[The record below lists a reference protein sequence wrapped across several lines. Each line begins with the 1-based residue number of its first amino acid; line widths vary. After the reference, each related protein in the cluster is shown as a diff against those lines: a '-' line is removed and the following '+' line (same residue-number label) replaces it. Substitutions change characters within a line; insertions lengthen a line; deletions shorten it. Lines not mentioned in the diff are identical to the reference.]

1 MISLGGFVSGR
12 ALCLAGA
19 VALVMGAAQAAEP
32 VMKERSGLRNQ
43 RYGEILVVRGGPWS
57 YTATVYNTIGL
68 NDCPEAAW
76 KKLDPKA
83 LKKELGAKSVLL
95 NGPRYF
101 MMDTNALANPGGV
114 STFDGLEARKLA
126 TVDITLGDILR
137 GRSKPYTGT
146 TVNRTTRYVFKG
158 GLPVYEL
165 VSPKGDVYVMQSY
178 SLEVD
183 PSLTAADLPNLG
195 KKLKLP
201 RGWQYRVETPKED
214 LVLTTSGTATVLQDN
229 LLNSYQKR

>member
-1 MISLGGFVSGR
+1 MSGR
-12 ALCLAGA
+12 ALCLAGLLA
-19 VALVMGAAQAAEP
+19 FTMGSAQAAEP
-32 VMKERSGLRNQ
+32 VMKERSGLRDQ
-43 RYGEILVVRGGPWS
+43 RYGEILVVKGGPWS

-76 KKLDPKA
+76 KKLDAKA

-95 NGPRYF
+95 NGPRHF
-101 MMDTNALANPGGV
+101 MMDSNALANPGGV

-126 TVDITLGDILR
+126 TVDITLPDILR
-137 GRSKPYTGT
+137 GRSKPYTGN
-146 TVNRTTRYVFKG
+146 TVSRTTRYVFKA

-183 PSLTAADLPNLG
+183 PTLTAADLPNLG

-201 RGWQYRVETPKED
+201 RGWQYRVVTPKED
-214 LVLTTSGTATVLQDN
+214 LVLTTSGTATVLQDD
-229 LLNSYQKR
+229 LLNSYQKK